1 MSPQTTKLEDSRLLI
16 GTDQTREYQLANEL
30 VGRLY
35 VLLRNTRTHDRN
47 NRAVVANAQAALAK
61 INGLLDISG
70 KVSFDIVGDS
80 LFLNGVRL
88 RPDFSNFQ
96 AFKSIVSH
104 ARERLIR
111 SFSFEDAVHEDD
123 VVAFASILSAV
134 DTDEDDP
141 YDVIIERMAAE
152 GIAGIEIGRVE
163 AKGSGPARCRT
174 AVPDRQ
180 EAVVSAFASALYFV
194 GKSIDEGIAD
204 TGVTPRKMKR
214 VVQLVVDS
222 VLSNEEEMLSLTS
235 LKGHAGY
242 THQHSLNVCIY
253 SVMLAHRLGLD
264 KNLLREIGVAALF
277 HDNGKA
283 DVPAGVH
290 DKDGP
295 LTDAEIEAKHDHTSG
310 GVKAL
315 SHFKEADRTILRAM
329 LVAYLHHL
337 DIDGSGYPQTRRKI
351 EPDAVSRIVRI
362 ADIYDVLTSPRS
374 HNLLAFTKEEA
385 LTAILSNAGDQ
396 LDPTLARAFAHVM
409 TRS

>member
-1 MSPQTTKLEDSRLLI
+1 MSPQATKHEGSRLLI
-16 GTDQTREYQLANEL
+16 GKDQAREYQLANEL

-47 NRAVVANAQAALAK
+47 NRAVVTNAQTALAR
-61 INGLLDISG
+61 INSLLDISG

-80 LFLNGVRL
+80 LFLNGIRL

-96 AFKSIVSH
+96 AFKSIVTH
-104 ARERLIR
+104 GKERFIR
-111 SFSFEDAVHEDD
+111 SFSFDDTVDEDD
-123 VVAFASILSAV
+123 VVAFTSILAAV
-134 DTDEDDP
+134 DPEEDDP
-141 YDVIIERMAAE
+141 FAYIAERMAAE

-163 AKGSGPARCRT
+163 NKRSRPGRRGGK
-174 AVPDRQ
+174 VPDPA
-180 EAVVSAFASALYFV
+180 ETVVGAFASALYFV

-222 VLSNEEEMLSLTS
+222 ILASEEEMLALTS
-235 LKGHAGY
+235 LKGHAGH

-253 SVMLAHRLGLD
+253 SVMLAHRLGLP
-264 KNLLREIGVAALF
+264 KILLREIGVAALF
-277 HDNGKA
+277 HDNGKVEVPA
-283 DVPAGVH
+283 DVQG
-290 DKDGP
+290 KGGP
-295 LTDAEIEAKHDHTSG
+295 LTAAELEAVRDHTSG

-337 DIDGSGYPQTRRKI
+337 DVDGSGYPQTRRKI

-362 ADIYDVLTSPRS
+362 ADIYDVLTSPRAE
-374 HNLLAFTKEEA
+374 NLRAFTREEA
-385 LTAILSNAGDQ
+385 LTAILANAGDQ

-409 TRS
+409 TRF